1 MPQRTAKDL
10 SAPERRRL
18 LRGHLAEHGEI
29 GLAEACRLLGASS
42 ATLRRDFDQLVTDGH
57 AARQWG
63 VLKPAAPALS
73 GGMTPFAD
81 REGLE
86 AKAKAAIAREAA
98 ALVTDGDVVFIDG
111 GTTTLRMAPHLAGR
125 RIKIITNSI
134 AIAHVI
140 DRERRGRLGAEVFL
154 TGGQL
159 WPDSFLLVGPQ
170 ARATL
175 ENYQARLAFLSAA
188 AVDSTG
194 ASNNNELVVEVEQKM
209 MAQSTHTVLLVDASK
224 FGRRAM
230 VPVCDLRKLHTVIT
244 NREPPREL
252 RAALDSG
259 KVRLIKTG
267 DPG

>member
-29 GLAEACRLLGASS
+29 GLAEACRLLGAST
-42 ATLRRDFDQLVTDGH
+42 ATLRRDFEQLVTAGH
-57 AARQWG
+57 ATRQWG
-63 VLKPAAPALS
+63 VLKPAATGLP

-98 ALVTDGDVVFIDG
+98 TLVADGDVVFVDG
-111 GTTTLRMAPHLAGR
+111 GTTTLRLATHLAGR

-175 ENYQARLAFLSAA
+175 DNYKARLAFLSAA
-188 AVDSTG
+188 GLDRNG

-209 MAQSTHTVLLVDASK
+209 MAQSAQTILLVDASK

-230 VPVCDLRKLHTVIT
+230 APICELRKLHTLIT

-252 RAALDSG
+252 SAALDAG
-259 KVRLIKTG
+259 KVRLINAG
-267 DPG
+267 ESG